1 MDPVLNWDD
10 LRIVLA
16 IAHSQTLSAAARAL
30 GSTQPTLS
38 RRLEA
43 FETRIGVRLFDRRPT
58 GLAPTSL
65 CLALIESLNGMER
78 AAIHVERRIAA
89 RDTGLQGSI
98 LVTSVGWFGEN
109 VLAPVLAK
117 FCAEHPLV
125 TVHLVNDGRQFNLS
139 RGDADLAV
147 RFGKFS
153 QHDVFE
159 RKVAEVSYGVYASK
173 TYVANFG
180 VPNFLDGCHGH
191 KVASLE
197 ELPGRA
203 TLGGWLASRATKAHV
218 VLRANTIGALL
229 AAVETGSAIA
239 AVPRVLGDRR
249 PDIVRLDL
257 PGKPLVLPVKLG
269 VHANLRSAPR
279 IRTLIDFI
287 AEAVA
292 ARRAELNPI

>member
-43 FETRIGVRLFDRRPT
+43 FERRIGVRLFERGPT

-65 CLALIESLNGMER
+65 CLGLIESLDAMER
-78 AAIHVERRIAA
+78 AAIQVERRIAG

-98 LVTSVGWFGEN
+98 LITSVGWFGEY

-139 RGDADLAV
+139 RGDADLAI
-147 RFGKFS
+147 RFGKFA
-153 QHDVFE
+153 QDDVFE
-159 RKVAEVSYGVYASK
+159 RKIAEISYGVYASN
-173 TYVANFG
+173 TYIANFG
-180 VPNFLDGCHGH
+180 LPNFSDGYSGH

-197 ELPGRA
+197 ELPGRP
-203 TLGGWLASRATKAHV
+203 TLGGWLAGRATRAQV
-218 VLRANTIGALL
+218 VLRANTMGALF
-229 AAVETGSAIA
+229 AAVETGGAIA
-239 AVPRVLGDRR
+239 ALPRVLGDRR
-249 PDIVRLDL
+249 PGIVRLDL

-279 IRTLIDFI
+279 IRTLINFI

>member
-43 FETRIGVRLFDRRPT
+43 FETRVGVRLFDRRPT

-65 CLALIESLNGMER
+65 CLALIESLNAMER

-159 RKVAEVSYGVYASK
+159 RKVAEVSYGVDASK